1 MARGLCKK
9 IYLSGTKKD
18 KDISLI
24 AEEIKSTLE
33 GKKIMSAEVA
43 SIIEEMLSGG
53 NSVANEEKP
62 DLFDMKLLNGIEDK
76 MARGLAKKVYIAN
89 KKLSKKTDEVV
100 KEITLELEKNE
111 KLDNNA
117 KEVLKGVLKW

>member
-1 MARGLCKK
+1 
-9 IYLSGTKKD
+9 
-18 KDISLI
+18 
-24 AEEIKSTLE
+24 
-33 GKKIMSAEVA
+33 MSAEVA
-43 SIIEEMLSGG
+43 SIIEVMLSGG
-53 NSVANEEKP
+53 NSVSNKEKP

-117 KEVLKGVLKW
+117 KEVLKGVLK

>member
-1 MARGLCKK
+1 
-9 IYLSGTKKD
+9 
-18 KDISLI
+18 
-24 AEEIKSTLE
+24 
-33 GKKIMSAEVA
+33 
-43 SIIEEMLSGG
+43 
-53 NSVANEEKP
+53 
-62 DLFDMKLLNGIEDK
+62 MKLLNGIEDK

-117 KEVLKGVLKW
+117 KEVLKGVLK